1 MLGTAIRRGA
11 ALVVAG
17 ALGAGIAVGIA
28 AIAEDDAGGGTTTI
42 VQQVASPTGDTS
54 GIQVAAETEAP
65 TDTESATEA
74 GLSVQEIYRRAGPGV
89 VQISALNDAAGE
101 QQALGSGFV
110 IDKAGHIV
118 TNFHVVQGAGEI
130 RVSFSGRDDSVAA
143 TLVGSDPS
151 SDIAVLAVD
160 LPATAL
166 TPLPL
171 GDSDG
176 VDVGDAV
183 VAIGNPFGLDRT
195 VTSGIVSAIQRE
207 ITAPNGFPIDHVI
220 QTDAAINHGNSG
232 GPLLDDNGQVIG
244 VNSQIETGG
253 YAEGNVG
260 VGFAVPIDTVKEVA
274 SQLIETG
281 KVERAFLGVE
291 MQTISKDAASDLRLA
306 VDEGV
311 LVATVRP
318 GSPAAEAGLRGGDET
333 AVVSGETWVLGG
345 DVIVEADGTAV
356 TDADQLREIVL
367 AKQPGD
373 SLSLRINR
381 DGKALTLNVKLGRQP
396 TTPTG

>member
-1 MLGTAIRRGA
+1 MLGTVLRRGA
-11 ALVVAG
+11 PLVVAG
-17 ALGAGIAVGIA
+17 ALGAGIAVGLA
-28 AIAEDDAGGGTTTI
+28 AVAEDGGGGTTTI
-42 VQQVASPTGDTS
+42 VQQVASPATESTGT
-54 GIQVAAETEAP
+54 QLAAETA
-65 TDTESATEA
+65 SATESE
-74 GLSVQEIYRRAGPGV
+74 LSVQEIYRRAGPGV
-89 VQISALNDAAGE
+89 VQISALNGTAGE

-118 TNFHVVQGAGEI
+118 TNYHVVQDATEV

-166 TPLPL
+166 TPLAL

-207 ITAPNGFPIDHVI
+207 ITAPNGFPIEHVI
-220 QTDAAINHGNSG
+220 QTDAAINRGNSG
-232 GPLLDDNGQVIG
+232 GPLLDSSGQVIG

-260 VGFAVPIDTVKEVA
+260 VGFAVPINTVKEVA
-274 SQLIETG
+274 AQLIETG

-291 MQTISKDAASDLRLA
+291 MQTIAENSASDLGLA
-306 VDEGV
+306 VDKGV

-318 GSPAAEAGLRGGDET
+318 GSPAAQAGLRGGDET
-333 AVVSGETWVLGG
+333 AVVGGETWVLGG
-345 DVIVEADGTAV
+345 DIIVEADGTAV

-381 DGKALTLNVKLGRQP
+381 DGKAMTVTVKLGRQP

>member
-28 AIAEDDAGGGTTTI
+28 AIADDDAGGGTTTI
-42 VQQVASPTGDTS
+42 VQQVASPAGDTS
-54 GIQVAAETEAP
+54 SIQVAAETGAATG
-65 TDTESATEA
+65 TDAATEN

-232 GPLLDDNGQVIG
+232 GPLLDGNGQVIG

-260 VGFAVPIDTVKEVA
+260 VGFAVPINTVKEVA

-291 MQTISKDAASDLRLA
+291 MQTISEDAASDLGLA

-356 TDADQLREIVL
+356 ANADQLREIVL

-381 DGKALTLNVKLGRQP
+381 DGKVLTLNVKLGRQP

>member
-1 MLGTAIRRGA
+1 MLGTALRRA
-11 ALVVAG
+11 AGLVLAG
-17 ALGAGIAVGIA
+17 AVGAGIAIGVA
-28 AIAEDDAGGGTTTI
+28 AVVDDDTGGTTT
-42 VQQVASPTGDTS
+42 VVEQTASPAADTS
-54 GIQVAAETEAP
+54 GIQVADDAGTQE
-65 TDTESATEA
+65 ESKM
-74 GLSVQEIYRRAGPGV
+74 SVQEIYRRAGPGV
-89 VQISALNDAAGE
+89 VQISALTDVGNQ

-118 TNFHVVQGAGEI
+118 TNYHVVQNGREI

-143 TLVGSDPS
+143 RVVGTDPS

-160 LPATAL
+160 LPASAL

-171 GDSDG
+171 GDSDS
-176 VDVGDAV
+176 VEVGDAV

-207 ITAPNGFPIDHVI
+207 IIAPNGFPIDHVI

-232 GPLLDDNGQVIG
+232 GPLLDENGEVIG

-260 VGFAVPIDTVKEVA
+260 VGFAVPINTVKDVA

-281 KVERAFLGVE
+281 KVERAFLGIE
-291 MQTISKDAASDLRLA
+291 MQTIDDEVAGKLGFA

-311 LVATVRP
+311 LIATVRP
-318 GSPAAEAGLRGGDET
+318 GSPAAEAGLQGGDVT

-345 DVIVEADGTAV
+345 DIVIEADGAKID
-356 TDADQLREIVL
+356 DADQLREMVL

-381 DGKALTLNVKLGRQP
+381 DGKVMTVNVKLGRQP

>member
-1 MLGTAIRRGA
+1 MLGTAVRRGA
-11 ALVVAG
+11 PLVVAG

-28 AIAEDDAGGGTTTI
+28 AVADDGDGGGTTTI
-42 VQQVASPTGDTS
+42 VEQVASPAAETS
-54 GIQVAAETEAP
+54 GIQLAA
-65 TDTESATEA
+65 DTASPSEP

-89 VQISALNDAAGE
+89 VQISALTDAAEE

-118 TNFHVVQGAGEI
+118 TNYHVVQGAGEI

-207 ITAPNGFPIDHVI
+207 ITSPNGFPIDHVI

-232 GPLLDDNGQVIG
+232 GPLLDGSGQVIG

-260 VGFAVPIDTVKEVA
+260 VGFAVPINTVKEVA

-291 MQTISKDAASDLRLA
+291 MQTISESAASELGLP

-333 AVVSGETWVLGG
+333 AVVGGETWVLGG
-345 DVIVEADGTAV
+345 DAVVEADGTPV

-381 DGKALTLNVKLGRQP
+381 NGKVLTVNVKLGRQP